1 MDKELVSIIVPIYNV
16 EKYLKKCIESII
28 NQTYKNIEI
37 ILVDDGSPDKCGEIC
52 EEYSKKDNR
61 IVVIHKQ
68 NGGLSDA
75 RNKGIKVAKGKYIT
89 FVDSDDYVDY
99 RYIELLYKAVKE
111 NNTKI
116 AQCNIAKV
124 NMSGNIIARLGY
136 RENSIKTSKNML
148 NDIYSSHLIENIVVW
163 NKLYLKEMF
172 NNISFPVGKI
182 HEDEFT
188 TFKILYNVDK
198 ISIVNEYLYYYRQ
211 TDESIIGKKF
221 NKKRMDLLEALEER
235 ISFLKEKKEYDLYKK
250 TLKYYIEQLRVYFIK
265 TKKYIGNSSKIQKTI
280 KYKYKI
286 ACEEYLKLKEIPNK
300 EKIKS
305 LIFLVLP
312 NIFYMIKKNKY

>member
-136 RENSIKTSKNML
+136 KENSIKTSKNML

>member
-136 RENSIKTSKNML
+136 KENSIKTSKNML

-286 ACEEYLKLKEIPNK
+286 ACKEYLKLKEIPNK